1 MLVVHLGIPLESR
14 AEALLLPK
22 LLLIPKP
29 LAWYPMGL
37 PGSFAE
43 SRQKRLYVKIDK
55 VFNESILIL

>member
-1 MLVVHLGIPLESR
+1 MLVIHLGIPLECR

-29 LAWYPMGL
+29 LAWYPMRL

-43 SRQKRLYVKIDK
+43 SRQKISYEKIDMVPTK
-55 VFNESILIL
+55 VS